1 MAAVNFNYPHFL
13 SLDAKTSAVKRNN
26 KVVKVGDNVL
36 LRSPESNTTPYVAQI
51 NVTVQIRYYRPKD
64 SIGGRKLFHG
74 EKELFLSDHYE
85 FQSAYTIQG
94 KCMVHSFKN
103 YTKLERVGAKD
114 YYCRFEYKAA
124 IGLFLP
130 IRVRV
135 YCKCQIPENPD
146 HFMVQC
152 EECKN
157 WYHPFCLEM
166 TIDQAK
172 QLDPFM
178 CSDCNGEEVFT
189 F

>member
-1 MAAVNFNYPHFL
+1 M
-13 SLDAKTSAVKRNN
+13 AKTSAVKRNLDSYTIRGTN

-36 LRSPESNTTPYVAQI
+36 LRSPENNTTPYVAQI
-51 NVTVQIRYYRPKD
+51 NKNQIDNRNNVTVQLRWYYRPED
-64 SIGGRKLFHG
+64 SNGGRKLFHG

-85 FQSAYTIQG
+85 FQSAYTVQG

-114 YYCRFEYKAA
+114 YYCRFEYKSA

-157 WYHPFCLEM
+157 W
-166 TIDQAK
+166 
-172 QLDPFM
+172 
-178 CSDCNGEEVFT
+178 
-189 F
+189 